1 MRSTAY
7 DWPRTLMA
15 RGAEAQLRPEHL
27 RRRPQEARSDA
38 LHCFL
43 LDCSASMLKDGKL
56 ARAKGVLVA
65 LMEEAYRRRDRVALL
80 CFGGNTVEL
89 RMPPRR
95 AGVWNDAWLAPIAGG
110 GGTPLTLG
118 VQQAGILLAKHE
130 SAQRWLWLLTDGR
143 STESPVRPVG
153 VDVATVVDFEADRV
167 ALARAKALAQTWASG
182 YFRADEPG
190 GMRADLPAPLPKLH
204 PPPQT
209 AR

>member
-1 MRSTAY
+1 MGSTAY

-15 RGAEAQLRPEHL
+15 RGAGAQLRPDHL
-27 RRRPQEARSDA
+27 RRRPQEARSGA

-65 LMEEAYRRRDRVALL
+65 LMEEAYRRRDHVALL
-80 CFGGNTVEL
+80 CFGGNAVEL

-95 AGVWNDAWLAPIAGG
+95 AGAWNDAWLAPIVGG

-118 VQQAGILLAKHE
+118 VQQASILLAKHD

-143 STESPVRPVG
+143 STESPTRPPG
-153 VDVATVVDFEADRV
+153 VDMATVVDFEAGPG
-167 ALARAKALAQTWASG
+167 ALGRAASLAAAWRAAHVRPAL
-182 YFRADEPG
+182 
-190 GMRADLPAPLPKLH
+190 
-204 PPPQT
+204 
-209 AR
+209 

>member
-1 MRSTAY
+1 MDDTAC

-15 RGAEAQLRPEHL
+15 RGAEARLRPEHL
-27 RRRPQEARSDA
+27 RRRPQEARSGA

-95 AGVWNDAWLAPIAGG
+95 AGAWNDAWLAPIAGG

-143 STESPVRPVG
+143 STESPARPPG
-153 VDVATVVDFEADRV
+153 VDVAMVVDFEGGRGALGWGR
-167 ALARAKALAQTWASG
+167 ALADGWG
-182 YFRADEPG
+182 
-190 GMRADLPAPLPKLH
+190 
-204 PPPQT
+204 
-209 AR
+209 ARHFTPDST

>member
-1 MRSTAY
+1 MGGTAC

-15 RGAEAQLRPEHL
+15 RGAEARLRPEHL
-27 RRRPQEARSDA
+27 RRRPQEARSGA

-95 AGVWNDAWLAPIAGG
+95 AGAWNDAWLVPIAGG

-130 SAQRWLWLLTDGR
+130 TAQRWLWLLTDGR
-143 STESPVRPVG
+143 STESPARPVG
-153 VDVATVVDFEADRV
+153 VDVAMVVDFETDRI
-167 ALARAKALAQTWASG
+167 ALAYARALAETWAVK
-182 YFRADEPG
+182 YFRVDELSSS
-190 GMRADLPAPLPKLH
+190 RANFSRK
-204 PPPQT
+204 
-209 AR
+209 

>member
-1 MRSTAY
+1 MGSTAY

-27 RRRPQEARSDA
+27 RRRPQEARSGA

-65 LMEEAYRRRDRVALL
+65 LMEEAYRRRDSVALL

-95 AGVWNDAWLAPIAGG
+95 AGAFNDAWLAPIAGG

-130 SAQRWLWLLTDGR
+130 AAQRWLWLLTDGR
-143 STESPVRPVG
+143 SAESPARPAG
-153 VDVATVVDFEADRV
+153 VDVAMVVDLEGGRGTLRRAEELALDWDAEYTTLHRV
-167 ALARAKALAQTWASG
+167 DGTW
-182 YFRADEPG
+182 R
-190 GMRADLPAPLPKLH
+190 
-204 PPPQT
+204 
-209 AR
+209 

>member
-1 MRSTAY
+1 MGSTAY

-15 RGAEAQLRPEHL
+15 RGAEAQLRTEHL
-27 RRRPQEARSDA
+27 RRRPQEARSGA

-56 ARAKGVLVA
+56 ARAKGVLVT

-95 AGVWNDAWLAPIAGG
+95 AGAWSDAWLAPIVGG

-143 STESPVRPVG
+143 STERPARPVG
-153 VDVATVVDFEADRV
+153 VDVAMVVDFEGGRGALGRAEEFALEWNAEYTTLCRV
-167 ALARAKALAQTWASG
+167 DGTW
-182 YFRADEPG
+182 
-190 GMRADLPAPLPKLH
+190 H
-204 PPPQT
+204 
-209 AR
+209 

>member
-1 MRSTAY
+1 MGGTAY

-15 RGAEAQLRPEHL
+15 RGAEAQLRPDHL
-27 RRRPQEARSDA
+27 RRRPKEARSGA

-56 ARAKGVLVA
+56 ARAKGVLVE

-95 AGVWNDAWLAPIAGG
+95 AGAFNDTWLAPIAGG

-143 STESPVRPVG
+143 STESPARPVG
-153 VDVATVVDFEADRV
+153 VDVAMVVDFEGGRG
-167 ALARAKALAQTWASG
+167 ALGRAQSQAKAWSGEYFQVRGPDRASS
-182 YFRADEPG
+182 
-190 GMRADLPAPLPKLH
+190 MS
-204 PPPQT
+204 
-209 AR
+209 